1 MNDSTID
8 LDWTEEEILTCEASD
23 EELEAAA
30 INLEGITLAS
40 LSTFF
45 SVNFANWT
53 FGSMTLE
60 VFIEF
65 FMTARR
71 CNLVCNFPR

>member
-30 INLEGITLAS
+30 ISLEGITFSFSFNLFQCQFCYLEQIPVDFTRS
-40 LSTFF
+40 LH
-45 SVNFANWT
+45 A
-53 FGSMTLE
+53 
-60 VFIEF
+60 
-65 FMTARR
+65 
-71 CNLVCNFPR
+71 